1 MAALLR
7 LRSSLCRR
15 SAVSLAFARH
25 VSASPPAG
33 ATLPVGSSS
42 NQTALVQMPSP
53 AYIAQEELDVDL
65 PPREN
70 VRLAITDRA
79 AEQLRAISTRIHNPD
94 AALRVA
100 VESGGCHG
108 YQYKME
114 LARSRSQED

>member
-79 AEQLRAISTRIHNPD
+79 AEVCVSSSLQLFFSSFLSATAGNIDPNP
-94 AALRVA
+94 
-100 VESGGCHG
+100 
-108 YQYKME
+108 
-114 LARSRSQED
+114 